1 MTRTIRTPL
10 VMGNWKMHLTAAE
23 AVRFLHELRGKLDS
37 QAGVE
42 TAVAPSFLSIPA
54 ARDALHDSPIRL
66 GAQNMHWDAAGART
80 GEVSPAMLKAEG
92 VSMVIL
98 GHSER
103 RTLFGETDEM
113 IGKKVEAAAA
123 HRLTPVLCVGEKES
137 ERDRGATL
145 SVVDAQLAGGL
156 RGWDRQGDREAV
168 LAYEPVWAIGTGR
181 TPTLDEIQEV
191 HSRIRRSLAD
201 LFDEAM
207 AVRTRILYGGSVKPG
222 NAEQIFALPD
232 VDGGLIG
239 GAALQAASF
248 LAIVEAARR

>member
-54 ARDALHDSPIRL
+54 ARDALHGSPIRL

-98 GHSER
+98 GLR
-103 RTLFGETDEM
+103 
-113 IGKKVEAAAA
+113 
-123 HRLTPVLCVGEKES
+123 
-137 ERDRGATL
+137 
-145 SVVDAQLAGGL
+145 AGL
-156 RGWDRQGDREAV
+156 GDRHRTDADPGRDPGGPQPDPP
-168 LAYEPVWAIGTGR
+168 EPG
-181 TPTLDEIQEV
+181 
-191 HSRIRRSLAD
+191 RSL
-201 LFDEAM
+201 
-207 AVRTRILYGGSVKPG
+207 
-222 NAEQIFALPD
+222 
-232 VDGGLIG
+232 
-239 GAALQAASF
+239 
-248 LAIVEAARR
+248 